1 MTSKFQVIGDYP
13 SRYVGRNSVFM
24 EARKVVL
31 ATFATREEAEKLA
44 RRSKTYRFVQEVAN

>member
-1 MTSKFQVIGDYP
+1 MTTKFQVIADYP

-31 ATFATREEAEKLA
+31 ATFDTRAEAEKMA
-44 RRSKTYRFVQEVAN
+44 RRSKLYRFVQEIEA